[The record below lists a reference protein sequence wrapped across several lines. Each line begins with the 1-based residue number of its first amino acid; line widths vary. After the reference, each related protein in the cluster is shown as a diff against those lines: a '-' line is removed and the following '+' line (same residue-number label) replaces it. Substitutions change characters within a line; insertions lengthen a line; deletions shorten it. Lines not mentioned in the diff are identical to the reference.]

1 MNAEFSRVGNAHRNL
16 LWFNLFLPRA
26 GCSFSVARSIRCN
39 FAAST
44 SSFCELSKSHHRH
57 KKDYPDLRS
66 PSTVRKQKSIF
77 PTRHTVPETK
87 LVRVD
92 CICHKV

>member
-16 LWFNLFLPRA
+16 LWFYYFLPRA
-26 GCSFSVARSIRCN
+26 GCRFDVASSIRCN
-39 FAAST
+39 FAAFT

-66 PSTVRKQKSIF
+66 PNTVRKQKSIF

-87 LVRVD
+87 LVRFG